1 MAITLFGLTGNFGS
15 GKSSAAKIFRV
26 NGIPIIDM
34 AKILDSMF
42 LPGSNI
48 HRQVIEMFDEDV
60 LNIDGTIDLM
70 KISLMVCNHN
80 WAKEF
85 IDYVLAEEIEDFI
98 QSISEKFPK
107 YKLNT
112 VGIEI
117 NNLIGNS
124 ISKYISKIILVHCD
138 ERIIK
143 GRLLATGLQENM
155 INSILEYEQPNNSM
169 LLKNANIILDNCGTL
184 DILEQ
189 QVLEIIKK
197 L

>member
-1 MAITLFGLTGNFGS
+1 M
-15 GKSSAAKIFRV
+15 
-26 NGIPIIDM
+26 
-34 AKILDSMF
+34 
-42 LPGSNI
+42 
-48 HRQVIEMFDEDV
+48 
-60 LNIDGTIDLM
+60 
-70 KISLMVCNHN
+70 
-80 WAKEF
+80 
-85 IDYVLAEEIEDFI
+85 
-98 QSISEKFPK
+98 
-107 YKLNT
+107 
-112 VGIEI
+112 
-117 NNLIGNS
+117 
-124 ISKYISKIILVHCD
+124 VHCD